1 MTDIATRPVP
11 FSYRKPVGDRNKL
24 VSVLGRTDR
33 LLAMVQVVKEGGE
46 NNLHA
51 HPHTDGI
58 WLVLS
63 GRVRFYGDGDVLLG
77 EFGQHE
83 GIVIPRGSKY
93 WFEKV
98 GDEDLQIL
106 AAQAFDTPLTEI
118 KAIQDDRVNF
128 AEMKTAPAD
137 VPQVDAALT

>member
-1 MTDIATRPVP
+1 MSDLATRPVP
-11 FSYRKPVGDRNKL
+11 FSYRKPVGDRKKL

-63 GRVRFYGDGDVLLG
+63 GRVRFYGEDDVLLG
-77 EFGQHE
+77 EFGKHE
-83 GIVIPRGSKY
+83 GIGS
-93 WFEKV
+93 
-98 GDEDLQIL
+98 
-106 AAQAFDTPLTEI
+106 P
-118 KAIQDDRVNF
+118 
-128 AEMKTAPAD
+128 APAS
-137 VPQVDAALT
+137 PSS